1 MSSVMN
7 GKALRWSA
15 ACSAG
20 MLTAGTF
27 RWRPMVSAI
36 PRTVMPSVPCLVAG
50 MIGGADSIDDMD
62 LRRHGAMPAVFGGIR
77 APSILGS
84 FLRSFTLGNVLQLR
98 HPCGSGWTQRPTAPQ
113 PARPPAKPVRFS
125 PSPSAWVPRSA
136 PRSLLSPT
144 TPGHRSATPRAIWDV
159 IEALAAPVRAGRRSE
174 SRQIRPAH
182 PGEIPS

>member
-1 MSSVMN
+1 MAGRVENAVRAPVCDQAGWTGSQSSNCLMSTLDIVMSSVMN
-7 GKALRWSA
+7 GKALKWSA

-36 PRTVMPSVPCLVAG
+36 SRTPNALCPLPGGLDSASYGAPACSAARKAG
-50 MIGGADSIDDMD
+50 G
-62 LRRHGAMPAVFGGIR
+62 
-77 APSILGS
+77 
-84 FLRSFTLGNVLQLR
+84 
-98 HPCGSGWTQRPTAPQ
+98 
-113 PARPPAKPVRFS
+113 
-125 PSPSAWVPRSA
+125 
-136 PRSLLSPT
+136 LLSVTVRVDPKVRAAIAAIPDDAWT
-144 TPGHRSATPRAIWDV
+144 SIRYPRAIWHV